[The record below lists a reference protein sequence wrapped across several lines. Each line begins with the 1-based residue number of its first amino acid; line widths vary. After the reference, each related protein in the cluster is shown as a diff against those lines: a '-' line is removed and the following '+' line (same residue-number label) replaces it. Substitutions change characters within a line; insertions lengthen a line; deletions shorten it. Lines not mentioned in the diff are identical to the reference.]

1 MKSTEIL
8 DGLNALLI
16 RQWPERTVYVD
27 VCPVDFE
34 RPSFWL
40 AVEKNE
46 RRDAGRF
53 LVRRDLTVK
62 LTIFD
67 AKDEHYESSWYRLA
81 EDTDLCAGLFSGVL
95 AVGGRTLKLTAKGAP
110 RDPDRAYLM
119 ISTSWMEPREQ
130 AQSQEPAAEHYH
142 LSVHTDGKKI
152 YETEL
157 IK

>member
-1 MKSTEIL
+1 MTSTAIL
-8 DGLNALLI
+8 DALNGLLI
-16 RQWPERTVYVD
+16 KQWPERTVYVD

-46 RRDAGRF
+46 HSDAARS

-81 EDTDLCAGLFSGVL
+81 GDTDICAGLFSGLL
-95 AVGGRTLKLTAKGAP
+95 AVGGRKLKLTAKGAP

-119 ISTSWMEPREQ
+119 ISASWMEPREL
-130 AQSQEPAAEHYH
+130 AQSQEPTAEHYH

-157 IK
+157 S